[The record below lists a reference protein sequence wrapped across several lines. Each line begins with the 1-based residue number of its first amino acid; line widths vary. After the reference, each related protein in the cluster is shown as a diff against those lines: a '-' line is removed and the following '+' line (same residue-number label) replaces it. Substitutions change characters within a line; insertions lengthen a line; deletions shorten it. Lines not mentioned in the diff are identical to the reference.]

1 MDSRWQPRE
10 LRTVGRIVLACGL
23 VLAALVYWVSARQRV
38 TLLDD
43 TNALGYTRAMDAQM
57 TRMMGHLGVLMMGW
71 NDSLT
76 TPLGKALGVLV
87 VAGLLAGYFF
97 RIASVMEQEE

>member
-43 TNALGYTRAMDAQM
+43 TNALGYSRAMDAQM
-57 TRMMGHLGVLMMGW
+57 TRLMGHFGVMMMGW
-71 NDSLT
+71 NQSLSS
-76 TPLGKALGVLV
+76 PVGKALAVLV
-87 VAGLLAGYFF
+87 VTALLAGYFF
-97 RIASVMEQEE
+97 RVAYVMEQEE

>member
-38 TLLDD
+38 ALLDD

-57 TRMMGHLGVLMMGW
+57 TRLMGHFGVMMMGW
-71 NDSLT
+71 DQSLSS
-76 TPLGKALGVLV
+76 PLGKALAVLIV
-87 VAGLLAGYFF
+87 TGLLAGYFF
-97 RIASVMEQEE
+97 RVAYVMEQEE